1 MIEFRDVT
9 VIYDND
15 IIGLEN
21 VSFTI
26 EDGEF
31 VFLVGKTGAGKSSA
45 IKLLTGE
52 IKPYAGEV
60 IVNGITVNTLKA
72 KKLPY
77 LRRSQGVV
85 FQDFRLLPNKTV
97 YENVAFAMEVVR
109 ASKKEIRRKVPTIL
123 ALVGLSG
130 RAQNY
135 PGELSGG
142 EQQRVCIARALV
154 NSPAMVIA
162 DEPTGNL
169 DVETADEIMKL
180 LMEINRMGTTIVMVT
195 HSEKIVNN
203 ARKRVIQLESGVV
216 VRDEAEGGYNL
227 NVPS

>member
-21 VSFTI
+21 VSFRI
-26 EDGEF
+26 EQGEF

-52 IKPYAGEV
+52 IKPYAGDV
-60 IVNGITVNTLKA
+60 IVNGITVNTLKPR
-72 KKLPY
+72 KLPY
-77 LRRSQGVV
+77 LRRSVGVV
-85 FQDFRLLPNKTV
+85 FQDFRLLQNKTV

-109 ASKKEIRRKVPTIL
+109 ANKKEIRRKVPTIL
-123 ALVGLSG
+123 SLVGLAD
-130 RAQNY
+130 RTKNY
-135 PGELSGG
+135 PSELSGG

-154 NSPAMVIA
+154 NSPAIVIA

-180 LMEINRMGTTIVMVT
+180 LMKINSMGTTIVMVT
-195 HSEKIVNN
+195 HSEKIVND
-203 ARKRVIQLESGVV
+203 ARRRVIQLESGVV

-227 NVPS
+227 NVLS

>member
-21 VSFTI
+21 VNFKI

-60 IVNGITVNTLKA
+60 IVNGVTVNTLKP

-77 LRRSQGVV
+77 LRRSVGVV
-85 FQDFRLLPNKTV
+85 FQDFRLLQNKTV

-109 ASKKEIRRKVPTIL
+109 AKKKDIRRKVPTIL
-123 ALVGLSG
+123 SLVGLSG
-130 RAQNY
+130 RAKNY

-154 NSPAMVIA
+154 NSPAIVIA

-169 DVETADEIMKL
+169 DMETADEIMKL

-195 HSEKIVNN
+195 HSEKIVND
-203 ARKRVIQLESGVV
+203 AHRRVIQLESGVV
-216 VRDEAEGGYNL
+216 VRDEKEGGYTL
-227 NVPS
+227 DVLA

>member
-21 VSFTI
+21 VSFKI
-26 EDGEF
+26 NDGEF

-52 IKPYAGEV
+52 IKPYAGDV
-60 IVNGITVNTLKA
+60 IVNGITVNTLKN

-77 LRRSQGVV
+77 LRRSEGVV

-109 ASKKEIRRKVPTIL
+109 AKKKDIRRKVPTIL
-123 ALVGLSG
+123 SLVGLAG
-130 RAQNY
+130 RAKNY
-135 PGELSGG
+135 PSELSGG

-154 NSPAMVIA
+154 NSPAIVIA

-169 DVETADEIMKL
+169 DIETADEIMKL

-195 HSEKIVNN
+195 HSEKIVND
-203 ARKRVIQLESGVV
+203 AHRRVIQLESGVV
-216 VRDEAEGGYNL
+216 VRDEMEGGYNVDVL
-227 NVPS
+227 A

>member
-26 EDGEF
+26 QDGEF

-52 IKPYAGEV
+52 LKPYAGEV
-60 IVNGITVNTLKA
+60 IVNGITVNTLKP

-130 RAQNY
+130 RSQNY

-154 NSPAMVIA
+154 NSPAIVIA

-169 DVETADEIMKL
+169 DIETADEIMKL

-195 HSEKIVNN
+195 HSEKIVND
-203 ARKRVIQLESGVV
+203 AHKRVIQLESGVV